1 MEKLTRKEYELL
13 IELLEKEKE
22 SIHKKAIT
30 DAGARER
37 ELDIDFITIKLNTQ
51 LKQLEG

>member
-1 MEKLTRKEYELL
+1 MEKLTRKDLELL

-22 SIHKKAIT
+22 RIHQKAIR

-37 ELDIDFITIKLNTQ
+37 ELDIDFTLIKLNTMI
-51 LKQLEG
+51 KQIEG

>member
-1 MEKLTRKEYELL
+1 MEKLTRKDLELL
-13 IELLEKEKE
+13 IELLEQEKE
-22 SIHKKAIT
+22 SIHQKAIT

-37 ELDIDFITIKLNTQ
+37 ELDLDFTLIKLNTQ

>member
-1 MEKLTRKEYELL
+1 MEKLTRKELELIL
-13 IELLEKEKE
+13 ELLEREKQA
-22 SIHKKAIT
+22 IHKQAIT

>member
-22 SIHKKAIT
+22 SIHTKAIH
-30 DAGARER
+30 DVGLRER
-37 ELDIDFITIKLNTQ
+37 ELDLDFIMIKLNT
-51 LKQLEG
+51 LIKQLEG

>member
-13 IELLEKEKE
+13 IELLEQEKE
-22 SIHKKAIT
+22 SIHQQAIH

-37 ELDIDFITIKLNTQ
+37 EIELDFISIKLNSQ
-51 LKQLEG
+51 IKMLD